1 MKYFTVLLILLICN
15 LRAQNK
21 NVTKEEAE
29 KWIKSVINTY
39 GGQIDF
45 TDGKVIAN
53 NNYDPVFG
61 NSTFVAKIQL
71 IGGVEISDFTKEIRA
86 VRLGCFEGDC
96 ASFQTKM
103 GIVTTSRVIIQFTGM
118 SNDLEKRLIK
128 AFNYLIK
135 LNGGHIIDD
144 KF

>member
-53 NNYDPVFG
+53 KSIDLTKY
-61 NSTFVAKIQL
+61 
-71 IGGVEISDFTKEIRA
+71 ISH
-86 VRLGCFEGDC
+86 
-96 ASFQTKM
+96 
-103 GIVTTSRVIIQFTGM
+103 
-118 SNDLEKRLIK
+118 IK
-128 AFNYLIK
+128 S
-135 LNGGHIIDD
+135 
-144 KF
+144 